1 MTPDQRNYLSMS
13 RSDHY
18 FAIMRT
24 TMYVL
29 AANAAFIHFGPDG
42 YSAPLTM
49 LAIIAGTYGILAGGV
64 ALDDINALRE
74 DMDDEMKAT
83 HLGRMLAARNI
94 PGLKMISA
102 VLIGLTALAELYA
115 IFV

>member
-49 LAIIAGTYGILAGGV
+49 LAVTAGAYGILAGGV
-64 ALDDINALRE
+64 ALDDIAALRD
-74 DMDDEMKAT
+74 DMDDAMKT
-83 HLGRMLAARNI
+83 TNMGRVLAGRNI
-94 PGLKMISA
+94 PALKAIST

-115 IFV
+115 IFI